1 MCSSDLAKKYSQS
14 YRYDL
19 NDNKTSSKWS
29 TDFDAMAL
37 KTVIKLLL
45 SKWGI
50 LSIEMQ
56 RAIQDDQ
63 KTFDEDGNESYG
75 DNMQD
80 VDYEEDPFAPP
91 ALEGVSEKPKDIREN
106 EEIEEIDITE

>member
-1 MCSSDLAKKYSQS
+1 
-14 YRYDL
+14 
-19 NDNKTSSKWS
+19 
-29 TDFDAMAL
+29 MAL

-56 RAIQDDQ
+56 KAIQDDQ

-75 DNMQD
+75 DNERD
-80 VDYEEDPFAPP
+80 
-91 ALEGVSEKPKDIREN
+91 LEAERPKHQQMK
-106 EEIEEIDITE
+106 

>member
-1 MCSSDLAKKYSQS
+1 MSKKAVDNHARKYSQA

-19 NDNKTSSKWS
+19 DKGKKSSKWT
-29 TDFDAMAL
+29 TDFEAMAL

-50 LSIEMQ
+50 LSVDMQ

-63 KTFDEDGNESYG
+63 KVYDEDGEGTYG
-75 DNMQD
+75 DNKPDVVEAQDPFEAELAEDDSEVED
-80 VDYEEDPFAPP
+80 VD
-91 ALEGVSEKPKDIREN
+91 IEN
-106 EEIEEIDITE
+106 M

>member
-1 MCSSDLAKKYSQS
+1 MSKKAVDNHARKYSQA

-19 NDNKTSSKWS
+19 DKGKKSSKWT
-29 TDFDAMAL
+29 TDFEAMAL

-50 LSIEMQ
+50 LSVDMQ

-63 KTFDEDGNESYG
+63 KVYDEDGEGTYG
-75 DNMQD
+75 DNKPDIVEAQDPFETESTVDDSEVED
-80 VDYEEDPFAPP
+80 VD
-91 ALEGVSEKPKDIREN
+91 IEN
-106 EEIEEIDITE
+106 M